1 LAREGRSDVPGRDT
15 VRQHHVVLD
24 FSSPF
29 ARKIEFSMSGAIM
42 TTNSVVRARIDD
54 AVKKTATK
62 VLASMGLTVSDA
74 VRIMLTKVAK
84 DKALP
89 FELTPNALIR
99 DQPIKR
105 RPLDEAARA
114 ADGDAVSKK
123 NQSRR

>member
-1 LAREGRSDVPGRDT
+1 
-15 VRQHHVVLD
+15 
-24 FSSPF
+24 
-29 ARKIEFSMSGAIM
+29 M